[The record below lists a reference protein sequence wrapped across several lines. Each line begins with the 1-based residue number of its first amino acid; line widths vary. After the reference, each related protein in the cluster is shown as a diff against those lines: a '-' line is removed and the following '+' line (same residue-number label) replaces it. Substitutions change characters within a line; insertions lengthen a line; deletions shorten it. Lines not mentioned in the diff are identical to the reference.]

1 MQLRRDLLGR
11 ALLAEAPPAA
21 HAWLVEARRR
31 LAQASDAPAELQ
43 RLSASAGRALGATLL
58 TDALRIPTAAGEIPV
73 NQLTL
78 ADAARLTLILETL
91 ERTPRGVAG
100 WLHEYFR
107 AGDDS
112 EQIALVRGLALLRDD
127 AGLKSI
133 AADAG
138 RSNSVA
144 LFRALA
150 LDNPYPAAYYGVR
163 EFNQLVLKALFLEQ
177 PLARIVGLGERANRE
192 LSRMCED
199 YVDEREAAGRNVPE
213 DIWLALSPHASAR
226 GQEMARRHSVS
237 DRSPLPRSN
246 FPP

>member
-58 TDALRIPTAAGEIPV
+58 TDTLRIPTAAGDVAV

-91 ERTPRGVAG
+91 ERATRGVAA
-100 WLHEYFR
+100 WLHDYFR
-107 AGDDS
+107 GGDES

-127 AGLKSI
+127 AGLKPI
-133 AADAG
+133 AAEAG

-150 LDNPYPAAYYGVR
+150 LDNPYPAAYCGVR

-177 PLARIVGLGERANRE
+177 PLARVVGLAERANRE

-199 YVDEREAAGRNVPE
+199 YVDEREAAGRTVPE
-213 DIWLALSPHASAR
+213 DIWLALLPHASAR
-226 GQEMARRHSVS
+226 GREMAQRYVVS
-237 DRSPLPRSN
+237 NHSPLP
-246 FPP
+246 

>member
-31 LAQASDAPAELQ
+31 LAQASDATAELQ
-43 RLSASAGRALGATLL
+43 RLSASAGRALGAASL
-58 TDALRIPTAAGEIPV
+58 TDTLRIPTAAGDVAV

-91 ERTPRGVAG
+91 ERTPRGAAT
-100 WLHEYFR
+100 WLHDYFR
-107 AGDDS
+107 AGDDG

-127 AGLKSI
+127 AGLKPI
-133 AADAG
+133 AAEAG
-138 RSNSVA
+138 RSNRVA

-150 LDNPYPAAYYGVR
+150 LDNPYPGAYYGVR

-177 PLARIVGLGERANRE
+177 PLARMAGLAERTNRE

-199 YVDEREAAGRNVPE
+199 YVDEREAAGRSVPD
-213 DIWLALSPHASAR
+213 DIWLALLPHASAR
-226 GQEMARRHSVS
+226 GREMAQRYAVG
-237 DRSPLPRSN
+237 
-246 FPP
+246 